1 MERVRIKSRTTF
13 DKRSN
18 LEMTDFINNLKE
30 SFEDVVIVSIED
42 IKNEYDK
49 LFDYEYR
56 VSFYHNLYIII

>member
-13 DKRSN
+13 DKLSN

-42 IKNEYDK
+42 IKKEYDQF
-49 LFDYEYR
+49 FDYEYR
-56 VSFYHNLYIII
+56 VSFYHKLYIII